1 MKPRTKAILLAL
13 FLGGIGAH
21 KFYQN
26 KIGQGLLYLIFC
38 WTAIPGVIALVEFI
52 YYLTLTDEKYEAKF
66 VK

>member
-1 MKPRTKAILLAL
+1 MKSRTKAILLAL

-26 KIGQGLLYLIFC
+26 KIFSGVLYLIFS
-38 WTAIPGVIALVEFI
+38 WATIPSIIAFIEFI
-52 YYLTLTDEKYEAKF
+52 YYLTLTDEQYEAKF

>member
-13 FLGGIGAH
+13 FLGGFGTH

-26 KIGQGLLYLIFC
+26 KVRLGLLYLVFF
-38 WTAIPGVIALVEFI
+38 WTLIPAFVALIEFI

-66 VK
+66 C